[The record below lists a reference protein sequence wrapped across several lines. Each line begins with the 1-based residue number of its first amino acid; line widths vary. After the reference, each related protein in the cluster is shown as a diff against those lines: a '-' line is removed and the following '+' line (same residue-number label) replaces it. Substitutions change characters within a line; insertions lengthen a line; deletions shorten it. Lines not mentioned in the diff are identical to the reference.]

1 MNQPDNALSA
11 VHSTQDDVPALKG
24 SPRLPGYYNER
35 SSLAM
40 PTNSHSRRARSP
52 TLGRHAQSFS
62 FISKRSHLRHGLERL
77 RDPGAGTPTF
87 RSSVDI
93 WQGAGWPASFELS
106 PSRKR
111 RDGKPVR
118 STIITT
124 SRTLSILGREIN
136 SKFSFVSRNSLPQ
149 ADVAPNPSRT
159 RRSARATVVSAPD
172 PIYHLSTPTEVAII
186 TTSGLQ
192 TYIYDL
198 NEFLSPVYRTDS
210 IPSRAHSTCS
220 SPSREPGTSSNQTT
234 HYKHSDRDA
243 SMIIDHLRDRQ
254 FRQVYPVDT
263 SSTQLPLDK
272 RVAAYLERPP
282 DNHEATQVR
291 TLILSGHNVDES
303 RLVINPEVTF
313 PWARLRS
320 ALQKV
325 PPRVVVVVMLA
336 CCHAGRV
343 LEEFIAEQSSTEIVV
358 IAATEPHETAEADT
372 LKGDYLLDAI
382 FEVLQAGE
390 PQVSDDWN
398 DFLGSVVREMNEN
411 TPTQNLVAYVKTAQT
426 PSYIFRALTKP
437 PRQTG
442 RGGTS
447 PVVQHALSP
456 RVSRIRASVKY
467 ADSENLL
474 AVEL

>member
-1 MNQPDNALSA
+1 MNQPDSALSA
-11 VHSTQDDVPALKG
+11 VHATQYDVPALKG
-24 SPRLPGYYNER
+24 SPRPPGYYNER

-62 FISKRSHLRHGLERL
+62 FISKLGLKDSAIQAPVRL
-77 RDPGAGTPTF
+77 PSDAQWIYGRELAGQHPLGSLP
-87 RSSVDI
+87 RASVET
-93 WQGAGWPASFELS
+93 AS
-106 PSRKR
+106 PSARPSSP
-111 RDGKPVR
+111 PVEP
-118 STIITT
+118 SP
-124 SRTLSILGREIN
+124 SLAGRLIRWFCR
-136 SKFSFVSRNSLPQ
+136 KFSFISRNSLPQ
-149 ADVAPNPSRT
+149 ADVAPNPSGT
-159 RRSARATVVSAPD
+159 RRSARGTVVSAPD
-172 PIYHLSTPTEVAII
+172 PIYHLSAPTEVAIV

-372 LKGDYLLDAI
+372 LKGDYLLDAV

-390 PQVSDDWN
+390 SQVSDDWS

-411 TPTQNLVAYVKTAQT
+411 TSTQNLVAYVETAQVSLPCNWPRSMRLT
-426 PSYIFRALTKP
+426 PTTDPIL
-437 PRQTG
+437 
-442 RGGTS
+442 
-447 PVVQHALSP
+447 HLS
-456 RVSRIRASVKY
+456 RVDETPAPDWTWAGIASNPTRIIASCE
-467 ADSENLL
+467 SN
-474 AVEL
+474 